1 MKFIED
7 NSLYLI
13 LIGGFLSA
21 SVILHLYVENRKNI
35 ELNRE
40 LINAEDFNS
49 YILLNLEDIF
59 TISSY
64 YEIPDQLLKFF
75 PFQHLMKQI
84 SLVYLESSQFLF
96 YLDGDIRV
104 EVNNFLNFLKTNPS
118 HKEISDYKISKRALF
133 NLIASIKRQIFCIE
147 DY

>member
-40 LINAEDFNS
+40 LNNAEDFNS

-118 HKEISDYKISKRALF
+118 YKEISDYKISKRALF